1 MHVFETRTAT
11 GSERF
16 SLLTCLHTF
25 AFALPSIFC
34 PLEMLGIKIWKTPLF
49 WRAKCPLP
57 VGVRLSK
64 TCMLKLPNR
73 REKLI
78 IYSKSLTNM
87 LTLSLNAIL
96 PKAYVVNFVMLFGWK
111 QGIWAPAMLTL
122 SLYAIVVVDGAFAC
136 YRPSVTVCFS
146 FPEFKTL
153 SPLTMKSVLAVA
165 MLLSAV
171 VLAGVHFS
179 HQPFVHK
186 WYFH

>member
-1 MHVFETRTAT
+1 MPKAIISIWETLFVMTRDSKVGYVFR
-11 GSERF
+11 
-16 SLLTCLHTF
+16 
-25 AFALPSIFC
+25 C
-34 PLEMLGIKIWKTPLF
+34 PY
-49 WRAKCPLP
+49 
-57 VGVRLSK
+57 V
-64 TCMLKLPNR
+64 NR

-111 QGIWAPAMLTL
+111 QGIWASAMLTL

-153 SPLTMKSVLAVA
+153 SSDHEECSCCCDAP
-165 MLLSAV
+165 
-171 VLAGVHFS
+171 
-179 HQPFVHK
+179 
-186 WYFH
+186 